1 MSDGERARS
10 GRPGSDRAVE
20 LRITP
25 RLENLAVI
33 RLLVGAVGTF
43 EDLDV
48 DAVADLR
55 LAIDELCTQL
65 IQCAVPEAT
74 LVIVIDPYDDKLV
87 VSASAACERF
97 DVLSP
102 GSFSW
107 HVLKSLT
114 DEARPFHDDSGPAG
128 AGSVFGVALTAR
140 RAGADR

>member
-1 MSDGERARS
+1 MSDDRKEQPR
-10 GRPGSDRAVE
+10 SDRAVE
-20 LRITP
+20 LRVAP
-25 RLENLAVI
+25 RLENLAVV
-33 RLLVGAVGTF
+33 RMLVGAVGTF

-65 IQCAVPEAT
+65 IRCAVPEAT
-74 LVIVIDPYDDKLV
+74 LVVVIDPHDDKV
-87 VSASAACERF
+87 VVCASAACSGF
-97 DVLSP
+97 DLLAP

-114 DEARPFHDDSGPAG
+114 DDAQPFHDGREQGGPGEIFG
-128 AGSVFGVALTAR
+128 ATLTTL